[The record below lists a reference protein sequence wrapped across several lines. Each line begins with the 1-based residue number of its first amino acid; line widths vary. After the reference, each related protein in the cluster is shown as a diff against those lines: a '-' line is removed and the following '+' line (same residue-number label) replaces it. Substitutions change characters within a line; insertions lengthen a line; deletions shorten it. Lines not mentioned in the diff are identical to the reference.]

1 MKIDIV
7 VSMMALRNTRIKSVG
22 KLKAMQ
28 KQTGYNAEL
37 QNGESED
44 NKKLKIKWLKIFLEA
59 FYRGVTPFGQG

>member
-28 KQTGYNAEL
+28 NPTGYNAEL
-37 QNGESED
+37 QNGDQSHG
-44 NKKLKIKWLKIFLEA
+44 NKKLKIKQLHPQTYSPKGSKLMS
-59 FYRGVTPFGQG
+59 V